1 MTANEMASELELRL
15 DRSDS
20 FGSPGYE
27 DFDVSSVL
35 TEAQWLY
42 IKKFYDEQNNRK
54 RQGFEETEVR
64 NQGLSALIKQGA
76 NLNVSVS
83 QAGVLENGKFFD
95 LPDDFMYTIYEEA
108 LIDKADCIDPDNST
122 WVFGDNVFAGTYAG
136 IVGLPTNYPV
146 NVAFTTNT
154 TINSTFSGKELP
166 ESYTV
171 GSTISITQDS
181 GFSHTAYEG
190 LHTIV
195 EIIDKYTFVIDVA
208 FAGSTPVNPG
218 TVILPIKAWIDVLAH
233 EEIWQYRYNKYK
245 KPYYKNYGWSRIWRL
260 VYQRETSGEVPAS
273 PATAKRHQLVTD
285 GTFNITSYTMNYLI
299 NPPDIIVDRATPANQ
314 RNCILD
320 ESTNDV
326 IIDIAKDLMLQ
337 RVREQK
343 IQNIEPVKE
352 LE

>member
-1 MTANEMASELELRL
+1 MTANEMADELELRL
-15 DRSDS
+15 DRVDS

-27 DFDVSSVL
+27 DFDISSVL

-64 NQGLSALIKQGA
+64 NQGLSALIKHGA

-95 LPDDFMYTIYEEA
+95 LPDDFMYTIYEEV
-108 LIDKADCIDPDNST
+108 LIDKADCTNTDNGT
-122 WVFGDNVFAGTYAG
+122 WIFNDNQDAGTYAG
-136 IVGLPTNYPV
+136 IVGLSTSYPS

-154 TINSTFSGKELP
+154 TIDSTFSGKELP
-166 ESYTV
+166 DSFKV
-171 GSTISITQDS
+171 GSKVSITQDP
-181 GFSHTAYEG
+181 GFSHTGYEG
-190 LHTIV
+190 IHNVV
-195 EIIDKYTFVIDVA
+195 EIIDSYTFVIDVA
-208 FAGSTPVNPG
+208 YLGNTPTNPG
-218 TVILPIKAWIDVLAH
+218 TVIIPIKAWIDVLAH

-245 KPYYKNYGWSRIWRL
+245 KPYYKSYGWSRVWRL
-260 VYQRETSGEVPAS
+260 VYQRETSGELPSS
-273 PATAKRHQLVTD
+273 PATPKRHQLVTD
-285 GTFNITSYTMNYLI
+285 GTFNITDYTINYLI
-299 NPPDIIVDRATPANQ
+299 NPPDIVVDRTTPANQ